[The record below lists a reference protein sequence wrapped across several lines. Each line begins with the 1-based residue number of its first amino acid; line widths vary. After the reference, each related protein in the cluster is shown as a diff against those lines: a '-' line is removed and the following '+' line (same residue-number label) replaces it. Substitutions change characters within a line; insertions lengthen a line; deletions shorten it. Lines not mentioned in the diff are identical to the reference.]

1 MSNKPKLRFKEFNDE
16 WNIAK
21 IQQLLDNR
29 AIISHLDGNHGALY
43 PRSQEFVSVGVPYIT
58 ANDFSTGKVDTITC
72 KKLTPERASQFK
84 KGVAINGDVLF
95 AHNATVGPV
104 ALLKTTE
111 PFVILSTT
119 ATYFRT
125 NNSILLNTFLKTVLE
140 APYFVKQYT
149 PIMKQTTR
157 NQVPLLTQRKLN
169 IAFPSIAEQKKIA
182 EFLSKVDEVISEREE
197 EVKDLEKQ
205 KKGLMQK
212 IFSQQLRFTD
222 SNNNPYPDWEEK
234 LIKDIATLTSS
245 KRVHVADY
253 VPKGIPFYRGKE
265 ISELRENKPISDILY
280 ISEETYEDFKGTYGV
295 PQQNDILITAV
306 GTLGNVWSISN
317 SKPFYFKDGNLI
329 WFRNVKENSKFMEY
343 LFTHTE
349 GKKRILDSAIG
360 SNQKALTIVN
370 LNKLRFKFPCLEE
383 QQKIA
388 NVLSKLDELIEEKKA
403 LLSDW
408 QSFKKGLLQ
417 QMFV

>member
-234 LIKDIATLTSS
+234 NVGSLGTVITGSTPKTEDKSNYGNDFLWCSPADLGSTKYITQTQKMLSSKGFNCTRKLPANSILVTCIGSTIGKIGISSCEMSTNQQINSIIPCNNNSDFIYYALIYSFPRYMSVIATQ
-245 KRVHVADY
+245 A
-253 VPKGIPFYRGKE
+253 VPI
-265 ISELRENKPISDILY
+265 INK
-280 ISEETYEDFKGTYGV
+280 
-295 PQQNDILITAV
+295 
-306 GTLGNVWSISN
+306 
-317 SKPFYFKDGNLI
+317 
-329 WFRNVKENSKFMEY
+329 
-343 LFTHTE
+343 TE
-349 GKKRILDSAIG
+349 FE
-360 SNQKALTIVN
+360 
-370 LNKLRFKFPCLEE
+370 KLMLQLPCLEE

-408 QSFKKGLLQ
+408 QQFKKGLLQ

>member
-1 MSNKPKLRFKEFNDE
+1 MQNRPKLRFKEFNDE

-29 AIISHLDGNHGALY
+29 AIISHLDGNHGTLY

-169 IAFPSIAEQKKIA
+169 IAFPSITEQTKIA
-182 EFLSKVDEVISEREE
+182 EFLSKVDEVIAEREE
-197 EVKDLEKQ
+197 EVKDLEQQ

-212 IFSQQLRFTD
+212 IFSQELRFID

-234 LIKDIATLTSS
+234 ML
-245 KRVHVADY
+245 KRVTSY
-253 VPKGIPFYRGKE
+253 VDYRGKTPKKVGQG
-265 ISELRENKPISDILY
+265 I
-280 ISEETYEDFKGTYGV
+280 F
-295 PQQNDILITAV
+295 LITAKNIKDGYIDYNCSQEFV
-306 GTLGNVWSISN
+306 EEFSYKEIMSRGLPQLGEVLITTEAPCGNVAQIDNTNVALAQRIIKYRGNKDILNN
-317 SKPFYFKDGNLI
+317 SYLKYYFSSRDFQSLLNRMSTGGT
-329 WFRNVKENSKFMEY
+329 VKGIKGSV
-343 LFTHTE
+343 LHTL
-349 GKKRILDSAIG
+349 KVKI
-360 SNQKALTIVN
+360 
-370 LNKLRFKFPCLEE
+370 PCLEE
-383 QQKIA
+383 QEKIA

-408 QSFKKGLLQ
+408 QQFKKGLLQ

>member
-1 MSNKPKLRFKEFNDE
+1 MQNKPKLRFKEFNDE

-111 PFVILSTT
+111 SFVILSTT

-182 EFLSKVDEVISEREE
+182 EFLSKVDEVIAEREE

-234 LIKDIATLTSS
+234 KIGD
-245 KRVHVADY
+245 VFE
-253 VPKGIPFYRGKE
+253 FYNGKAHEQE
-265 ISELRENKPISDILY
+265 IDENGEY
-280 ISEETYEDFKGTYGV
+280 IV
-295 PQQNDILITAV
+295 V
-306 GTLGNVWSISN
+306 
-317 SKPFYFKDGNLI
+317 
-329 WFRNVKENSKFMEY
+329 NSKFIS
-343 LFTHTE
+343 TE
-349 GKKRILDSAIG
+349 GQVKKYTNKVICPLKKDDIVLVMSDVPNGKAMSKCYLIEEDNKYSLNQRICCLRTKDVARFFIYQISRNKYFLKFDNG
-360 SNQKALTIVN
+360 VSQTN
-370 LNKLRFKFPCLEE
+370 LRKEDVLKCPIQVPCLEE

-408 QSFKKGLLQ
+408 QQFKKGLLQ